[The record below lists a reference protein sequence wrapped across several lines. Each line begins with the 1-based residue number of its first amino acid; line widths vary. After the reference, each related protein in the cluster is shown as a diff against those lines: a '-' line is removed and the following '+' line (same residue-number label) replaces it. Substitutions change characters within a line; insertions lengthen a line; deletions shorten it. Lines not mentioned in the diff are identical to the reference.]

1 MNPAK
6 FLPPRPVRVFER
18 EQLMNKLA
26 AWEDKKLLLIH
37 AQAGQGKSTLAASYV
52 KSLASPS
59 VWYNLDQEDENPVV
73 FLSSLGQ
80 AVQQAWP
87 DRVPRLPP
95 VPQNRY
101 GMGQIHQG
109 LDQWV
114 RLVFNNL
121 PDTSLIV
128 FDDFTSSS
136 SGAVEHLLKMLLA
149 ATPPFVRFLVVS
161 RTRPELE
168 IAKLRAT
175 QSVGELT
182 GEDLRFSDAEVQDLF
197 TIIFRMQISGTEA
210 ALINATA
217 EGWPAGLVLMHEHL
231 STLSPKARSLALID
245 RRSTGFRTHVFDYLA
260 QEVFVHLSQEMQQF
274 LLRTSIT
281 DYLSVPLMVHLT
293 GLPRTHAA
301 RNKTSVAGTVK
312 ELRSRNLFV
321 TAMDSDASVIR
332 YHALFRE
339 FLRKKLVAQ
348 TNPSAVKKLYTMA
361 ATYFRK
367 AGDVVRSIDLLIAS
381 GQFEQAIKQIEQA
394 SEALIVRGQAR
405 TLIRWIETLPLEYGN
420 RPWFLFSRAV
430 ACRYTDPRTA
440 LAFFDLAFKSFR
452 ASGTAYHRS
461 AGQMLSLCGIIETCF
476 YAGGNFKRMAR
487 AAATA
492 NALLKHTKPKSP
504 EARSRL
510 LLALGTACFFMGKL
524 QQGAEA
530 LQEALDAFSR
540 SRDQYHQ
547 IQSAIYLAPCAIY
560 LGNFRLAREAIRRG
574 FGAHASIPEEPGG
587 EAALYMAQGMTA
599 LFEGQFA
606 EAQACVDKCQILSQE
621 HELEAFDFLSLD
633 IGGWLKTALA
643 EYEHAD
649 RLLQQ
654 CKSKGE
660 ELQNAF
666 FNTSAA
672 HLLAV
677 NYLHQ
682 NKLDLAQSEAD
693 YALSVRAQSGSSL
706 FYALSLSVSGAIEL
720 KRGRFAKAERMLNEA
735 LTIFRKD
742 GAAQQEANVLLLL
755 AKLNEQKKRG
765 KEVRELLEAG
775 LTIGR
780 ERGFTYYYLFTR
792 TDMADLARIALAENI
807 CADYCETLRRKL
819 REGSSTPS
827 VRICCFN
834 GFKVFRGRERITDG
848 QWKSARAKTLLK
860 LLASRDGLTLPRDTA
875 LELLWPGDQPES
887 PHQSL
892 NSMLSRIRKVLEPAS
907 GDDKGDSCL
916 SLKDEVLMLDGS
928 RVWTDVG
935 QFHARIENAERL
947 MKVRG
952 KTEQAIEEY
961 SQAVMLYQGDFL
973 PEDLSAE
980 WAVTVRD
987 RLQTRYLRALEAM
1000 ASMVEGTSDSEK
1012 TRAIYEKLFLA
1023 DPCNE
1028 NACCWL
1034 MTQYHADGRRS
1045 DAIRIYERCELAL
1058 GRDLD
1063 LEPEERTKKLYRGIL
1078 GAD

>member
-18 EQLMNKLA
+18 DQLMNRLA
-26 AWEDKKLLLIH
+26 AWEDKKLLLVH
-37 AQAGQGKSTLAASYV
+37 AQAGQGKSTLVASYI

-59 VWYNLDQEDENPVV
+59 VWYNLDQEDENPGV
-73 FLSSLGQ
+73 FLSSLGK
-80 AVQQAWP
+80 AVQQTWQ
-87 DRVPRLPP
+87 DRLPTLPP
-95 VPQNRY
+95 VPQHRY

-114 RLVFNNL
+114 RLVFHNL

-128 FDDFTSSS
+128 FDDFAGTP
-136 SGAVEHLLKMLLA
+136 SGSLEQLLKMLLA
-149 ATPPFVRFLVVS
+149 STPPFVRFLVIS

-197 TIIFRMQISGTEA
+197 TIIFRMQISETEA

-217 EGWPAGLVLMHEHL
+217 EGWPAGLVLMHEYL

-260 QEVFVHLSQEMQQF
+260 QEVFVHLPQELQQF
-274 LLRTSIT
+274 LLRTSIA
-281 DYLSVPLMVHLT
+281 DYLSAPLMAHLT
-293 GLPRTHAA
+293 GLPRTHAG
-301 RNKTSVAGTVK
+301 RWKTSVAGMVK

-348 TNPSAVKKLYTMA
+348 TKPSEVKKLYTAA
-361 ATYFRK
+361 ATYFLK

-381 GQFEQAIKQIEQA
+381 GQFERAIRQIEQA
-394 SEALIVRGQAR
+394 GEDLIVRGQVR
-405 TLIRWIETLPLEYGN
+405 TLIRWIEALPLEYGN

-440 LAFFDLAFKSFR
+440 LAFFDLAFKGFR
-452 ASGTAYHRS
+452 SSGAAYHRS

-476 YAGGNFKRMAR
+476 YAGGNFKRMTR
-487 AAATA
+487 AAAMA
-492 NALLKHTKPKSP
+492 SALLKRTTQKSP
-504 EARSRL
+504 DARSRL
-510 LLALGTACFFMGKL
+510 LLALGTACFFIGKL

-530 LQEALDAFSR
+530 LQGALDAFRR
-540 SRDQYHQ
+540 SRDHYHQ

-560 LGNFRLAREAIRRG
+560 LGNFRLAREAIRKG
-574 FGAHASIPEEPGG
+574 FEAHASIPEESGG
-587 EAALYMAQGMTA
+587 GAALSMAQAMTA
-599 LFEGQFA
+599 LFEGQFV
-606 EAQACVDKCQILSQE
+606 EAQACIDKCQSLSQE

-643 EYEHAD
+643 DYDHAD
-649 RLLQQ
+649 QLLQQ

-666 FNTSAA
+666 FNASAA
-672 HLLAV
+672 HLLAI

-682 NKLDLAQSEAD
+682 NKLDAAQAEAD
-693 YALSVRAQSGSSL
+693 YALAVRSLSGSSL
-706 FYALSLSVSGAIEL
+706 FYALSLSVSGALEL
-720 KRGRFAKAERMLNEA
+720 KHGRMQKAEQMLNEA
-735 LTIFRKD
+735 LSLFRRN

-755 AKLNEQKKRG
+755 AELSAQKKRG
-765 KEVRELLEAG
+765 REFREFLHAG
-775 LTIGR
+775 LAIGR
-780 ERGFTYYYLFTR
+780 ERGFTYYALFTR
-792 TDMADLARIALAENI
+792 ADMENLVRRALAENI
-807 CADYCETLRRKL
+807 CADYCETLQKKF
-819 REGSSTPS
+819 REGTSASSI
-827 VRICCFN
+827 RICCFN
-834 GFKVFRGRERITDG
+834 GFKVFRDRERITDG
-848 QWKSARAKTLLK
+848 LWKSTRAKALLK

-887 PHQSL
+887 PNQSL
-892 NSMLSRIRKVLEPAS
+892 NSMLSRIRKVLEPATR
-907 GDDKGDSCL
+907 DDGGDSCL
-916 SLKDEVLMLDGS
+916 SLKDGILMLDAS

-935 QFHARIENAERL
+935 QFHAHIENAER

-961 SQAVMLYQGDFL
+961 SQAIMLYQGDFL
-973 PEDLSAE
+973 PEDLSAD
-980 WAVTVRD
+980 WTAAVRD
-987 RLQTRYLRALEAM
+987 QLQTRYLRALEAM
-1000 ASMVEGTSDSEK
+1000 ATMVEGTSDSEK
-1012 TRAIYEKLFLA
+1012 TRAVYEKLFLA

-1034 MTQYHADGRRS
+1034 MTQYHSDGRRS
-1045 DAIRIYERCELAL
+1045 DAIRAYERCELAL

-1078 GAD
+1078 GGD